1 MKLTPHEKKIL
12 GLIEKN
18 PEIIDDTKKRAKI
31 AKENDLSEKTLRNRI
46 GDLKKYGVISSKNMD
61 TLRDLNRNLKTEAN
75 IEEDKLDP
83 LVIIK
88 NNKSLIVK
96 VSLIAGFIGLVYALY
111 ATPYY
116 RSTTSMYP
124 ALDTENFS
132 AAEPLNTIKLLVESA
147 PK

>member
-18 PEIIDDTKKRAKI
+18 PKIIDDTKERAKV
-31 AKENDLSEKTLRNRI
+31 AKKNDLSEKTLRNRI
-46 GDLKKYGVISSKNMD
+46 GDLKKYGVISSKKMNAS
-61 TLRDLNRNLKTEAN
+61 RGLNRNLKTEVS
-75 IEEDKLDP
+75 IKEDKSDP

-88 NNKSLIVK
+88 NNKTFIVRVSLIVG
-96 VSLIAGFIGLVYALY
+96 IIGLIYALY

-124 ALDTENFS
+124 ALDTEKTF
-132 AAEPLNTIKLLVESA
+132 
-147 PK
+147 